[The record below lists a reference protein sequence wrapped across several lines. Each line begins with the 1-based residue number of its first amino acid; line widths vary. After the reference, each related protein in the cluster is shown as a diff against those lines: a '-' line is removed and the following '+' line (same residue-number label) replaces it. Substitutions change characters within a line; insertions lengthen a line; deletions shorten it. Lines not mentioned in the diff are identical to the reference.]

1 MTKLSLLKAAL
12 GEEKADSVFKNA
24 TVFNPFT
31 CKWKTINFAVK
42 DGIVLGEGDYE
53 GFEEIDLAGAKVLP
67 GLIDAH
73 VHIES
78 SLLTPGE
85 YGRLVLTKGTTTVFA
100 DPHEIANV
108 AGKEGIRYMLAES
121 RKTPLDIFFMLPSC
135 VPATPADMGGAIL
148 NSDDLKEFS
157 EYKEIIGLG
166 EMMNYPGVLSGDS
179 EVYKKLNIFNV
190 IDGHCPLLS
199 GRELN
204 AYILQG
210 ISSEHECT
218 NKNEACEKL
227 EKGMYIMIREGSTE
241 KNLLELIPVVNP
253 LNVSRFMFATDDRHA
268 DMLVNEGHIDDCIRK
283 AVAAGLKPELAYRMA
298 TLSAAERFCLFDRGA
313 LTPGRVADFCII
325 DDVNQFRVIK
335 TYKSGLEIK
344 DIGHVTSVLMS
355 SKFNPPV
362 LKRDDLKIYG
372 NKAAHV
378 VGLINGQI
386 ITRSLIMDVNS
397 EEIPDLKRDIVKC
410 VVCDRYRGN
419 KTGIG
424 LVKGIGIKRGAIASS
439 VSHDSHN
446 IVSVGC
452 SDDDIISAI
461 NLLRESKGGLSV
473 FVNGNGFV
481 LPLECGGIMSSRSYE
496 EVYLDLNKLNEV
508 IKDTGCIENPFM
520 YLSFLALSVI
530 PEIRITERGVFDAV
544 AFMDIPLF
552 DKDS

>member
-1 MTKLSLLKAAL
+1 MTKLSLLKAAI

-31 CKWKTINFAVK
+31 CKWKKISFAVK
-42 DGIVLGEGDYE
+42 DGIILGEGNYE
-53 GFEEIDLAGAKVLP
+53 GLEETDLAGAKVLP
-67 GLIDAH
+67 GLIDSH

-121 RKTPLDIFFMLPSC
+121 KKTPLDIFFMLPSC

-148 NSDDLKEFS
+148 NSDDVKEFS
-157 EYKEIIGLG
+157 VYKDIIGLG
-166 EMMNYPGVLSGDS
+166 EMMNYPGVLSGDP
-179 EVYKKLNIFNV
+179 EVYKKLNIFNI

-204 AYILQG
+204 AYIMQG

-218 NKNEACEKL
+218 IKKEACEKL

-241 KNLLELIPVVNP
+241 KNLLELIPCVTPFNA
-253 LNVSRFMFATDDRHA
+253 SRFMFATDDRHA
-268 DMLVNEGHIDDCIRK
+268 DMIVNDGHIDDCIRK
-283 AVAAGLKPELAYRMA
+283 AISAGLKPELAYRMA
-298 TLSAAERFCLFDRGA
+298 TLSVAERFGLSDRGA

-325 DDVNQFRVIK
+325 DDKYQFRVIK
-335 TYKSGLEIK
+335 TYKKGLEIK
-344 DIGHVTSVLMS
+344 DTGHVDSGLVP
-355 SKFNPPV
+355 SKFNPPL
-362 LKRDDLKIYG
+362 LKKDDLKISG
-372 NKAAHV
+372 NKSAHV
-378 VGLINGQI
+378 AGIINGQI
-386 ITRSLIMDVNS
+386 LTRALIMDVNS

-424 LVKGIGIKRGAIASS
+424 LVKGIGIKNGAIASS

-461 NLLRESKGGLSV
+461 NLLNESKGGFSV
-473 FVNGNGFV
+473 FVNGAGFV
-481 LPLECGGIMSSRSYE
+481 LPLDCGGIMSSKSYE
-496 EVYLDLNKLNEV
+496 EVCSDMNRLNEV
-508 IKDTGCIENPFM
+508 IMDTGCVKNPFM
-520 YLSFLALSVI
+520 YLSFLALTVI

-544 AFMDIPLF
+544 AFKDIPLF
-552 DKDS
+552 DNNS